1 MLYCKCVKVD
11 KEMNKE
17 IQVGDLVMYTNT
29 GFPNTRFG
37 IVTLLPHQLESESK
51 LDKKLN
57 IYYTERF
64 VDIRKGTYRDGNF
77 SLKNLIY
84 NFGKIT
90 REDFIK
96 KYPEMLI

>member
-1 MLYCKCVKVD
+1 
-11 KEMNKE
+11 MNKE

-29 GFPNTRFG
+29 GYSNNIFG
-37 IVTLLPHQLESESK
+37 VVTLLPHQLESESK

-64 VDIRKGTYRDGNF
+64 VDIRKGNYHDGSF
-77 SLKNLIY
+77 FLENLIY